1 MAFTTKSIIIDV
13 ADNYGDGSF
22 TAIRA
27 VDLYD
32 SSGKVAL
39 TSANTSCYG
48 SYRQSGFEAWRAF
61 DTALSKIGGEQ
72 NTSWMDNTTCSA
84 RIICVLNTQIE
95 LTGVRINNSH
105 YTGGYTTRGA
115 QNVKIHISTD
125 SISDTTYNAAIANS
139 TKIYD
144 STFDQH
150 ATSDAED
157 EQTLELL
164 SSDIIVANCIITA
177 SSNISATPSSFK
189 NIITNC
195 IITASSNIS
204 ATPSIVVQNSILSA
218 TGGLSISS
226 AMAVKIITDCILSA
240 TSGMDASP
248 YLSIPSVQLSG
259 QARIDADAYLSLANM
274 ILSGTGGMDGS
285 ARTFEIDTTNLAIN
299 FYCIITGSADGEI
312 DLTLPISS
320 FSARMRQGDPTYLQV
335 VTPGLDYS
343 EEISNRSNGQIVVR
357 IGLINDGV
365 ILQLEE
371 IIRVD
376 LETIRLY
383 EGGRNQS
390 IVLTGHLTE
399 TYAVAEYALEDVSY
413 KNVSNGTITIR
424 CGLHKYI
431 RPGCTATYDGDTFT
445 ISNISWTVN
454 NTQRAMEVSE

>member
-13 ADNYGDGSF
+13 ADNYGDGSY
-22 TAIRA
+22 TGIRA

-48 SYRQSGFEAWRAF
+48 SYLQSGFEAWRAF

-72 NTSWMDNTTCSA
+72 NTSWMDGTTGSA

-105 YTGGYTTRGA
+105 YIGGYTTRGA

-177 SSNISATPSSFK
+177 SSNISATPS
-189 NIITNC
+189 
-195 IITASSNIS
+195 
-204 ATPSIVVQNSILSA
+204 IVVQNSILSA

-226 AMAVKIITDCILSA
+226 ALLAVKIITDCILSA

-413 KNVSNGTITIR
+413 KNVSNGTIRIR

-454 NTQRAMEVSE
+454 NIQRAMEVSE

>member
-72 NTSWMDNTTCSA
+72 NTSWMDGTTGSA

-105 YTGGYTTRGA
+105 YIGGYTTRGA

-150 ATSDAED
+150 ATSNAED

-164 SSDIIVANCIITA
+164 SSDIIVA
-177 SSNISATPSSFK
+177 
-189 NIITNC
+189 NC

>member
-22 TAIRA
+22 TGIRA

-48 SYRQSGFEAWRAF
+48 SYHQSGFETWRAF
-61 DTALSKIGGEQ
+61 DTALSKIGKSQ
-72 NTSWMDNTTCSA
+72 NTEWMDGATGSA

-105 YTGGYTTRGA
+105 YIGGYTTRGA

-150 ATSDAED
+150 ATSNAED

-164 SSDIIVANCIITA
+164 SSDIIVA
-177 SSNISATPSSFK
+177 
-189 NIITNC
+189 NC

-454 NTQRAMEVSE
+454 NIQRAMEVSE